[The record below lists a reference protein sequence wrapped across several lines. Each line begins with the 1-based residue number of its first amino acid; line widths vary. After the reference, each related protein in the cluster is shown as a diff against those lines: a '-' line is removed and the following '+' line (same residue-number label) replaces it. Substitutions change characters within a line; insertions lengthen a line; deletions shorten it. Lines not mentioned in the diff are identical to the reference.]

1 MRIGRIGKTSFLIGG
16 AMALL
21 LVLVVGTNAG
31 PVGEGWVVPPSSLQ
45 TVESAQETPWI
56 SGWVDIAPDQTLSLD
71 HELGGNPIDY
81 AVDLWFRDT
90 DPEGLGINHRA
101 FGGIEVNGHFVGAA
115 WQRLTASSIEVHRAA
130 DDPFADQ
137 VLVRVWVPPDPA
149 VWDSGWIDIAP
160 ATMITLTHNVGGDP
174 DEYTV
179 STKFRDTDAQ
189 GVGVNL
195 RLAGGLDVEGATRGA
210 AWESLTD
217 TTIRVVRFPADT
229 VADQVRIQIYQ
240 PEPPTYDSGWQEVT
254 PGESLE
260 LIHNLGG
267 NPLGYVVRAF
277 AKDTRPEGRGINA
290 RFAGGIEVQGRFFG
304 SNWERLTSQS
314 ISVFRQ
320 PDDGM
325 PVAHTADQ
333 VRVRIWR
340 AEYRVYLP
348 VVTRAVS
355 AATH

>member
-1 MRIGRIGKTSFLIGG
+1 MRIRRIGKTSLLIGS
-16 AMALL
+16 ALALL
-21 LVLVVGTNAG
+21 LVLAVGTNAS
-31 PVGEGWVVPPSSLQ
+31 PLREGWLVRPGPHN
-45 TVESAQETPWI
+45 TVESAQDTPWI
-56 SGWVDIAPDQTLSLD
+56 SGWLDIAPDQTLSLD
-71 HELGGNPIDY
+71 HNLGGNPVDY

-90 DPEGLGINHRA
+90 DPDGLGINHRA
-101 FGGIEVNGHFVGAA
+101 FGGIEVNGHFAGAA

-137 VLVRVWVPPDPA
+137 VLLRVWVPPDPP
-149 VWDSGWIDIAP
+149 VWDSGWRDIAP

-174 DEYTV
+174 DQYTV

-217 TTIRVVRFPADT
+217 TTIQVVRFPADT

-240 PEPPTYDSGWQEVT
+240 PEPPTWDSGWQEVT

-260 LIHNLGG
+260 LTHNLGG
-267 NPLGYVVRAF
+267 NPLGYVVRSF
-277 AKDTRPEGRGINA
+277 AKDTRPDGRGINA
-290 RFAGGIEVQGRFFG
+290 RYAGGIEFQGLFFG
-304 SNWERLTSQS
+304 SNWEKLTSQS

-320 PDDGM
+320 PNDGM
-325 PVAHTADQ
+325 AHTADQ

-340 AEYRVYLP
+340 PEYRVYLP

-355 AATH
+355 AASQ